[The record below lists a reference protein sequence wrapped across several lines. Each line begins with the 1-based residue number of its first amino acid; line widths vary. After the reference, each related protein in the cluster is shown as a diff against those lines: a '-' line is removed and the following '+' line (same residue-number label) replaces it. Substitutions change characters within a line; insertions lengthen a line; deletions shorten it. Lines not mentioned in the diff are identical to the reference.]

1 MKSQKMLC
9 LALSFL
15 LLAVPCVVFAVK
27 APDSVV
33 GYFKEDVSFKGDASV
48 TGTIIVE
55 EGDAEFSPNMQL
67 FNDGKLI
74 KGSSVKLKPSKLGE
88 QLTNYIETQDYELSM
103 PDVPESDSPKLDN
116 KDSLKIQGKTVEV
129 SQSGH
134 YKSVILEWDKP
145 ILQVNAPVGETIIIR
160 IDKLSAVNSAE
171 IVINGECNVIFYLGE
186 DCKLNNLVINAKGS
200 ADQCTIYFEHEDNLN
215 LNNICINGKM
225 YMPEVEKLTL
235 GGNNQA
241 ITNGYDYAGAIYCN
255 GDIKI
260 SSGIKVNGFVYTPDG
275 TLSMVGNSAIYGVAA
290 AESLEMTGSSKLVY
304 QPISNSILDGII
316 KGQEKPEEPEVTPT
330 PTRTQEPGATPT
342 PTPTVTPTPE
352 PDESTEITPA
362 PVPTPVG
369 PEIDLN
375 CDYAYFFGYDDTLA
389 AARKNLKRQ
398 EVCAFLYRLMKQDSK
413 TGGFTTPQ
421 TPSYADLP
429 SNDWS
434 YAAIEYMRS
443 VGAFSKEAYKINPTG
458 DITRGEVAKI
468 VTFALRL
475 KPDDSKSVN
484 FDDLSPN
491 HPYYY
496 YMKAMADKGYFMG
509 NNDGTVTPDSP
520 ILRGEFVSILNRIIG
535 RDGRYSLEGVK
546 NPYKDLREDDWD
558 YEDIIRASY
567 GFTDFVVDPE
577 KTASREIDF

>member
-1 MKSQKMLC
+1 MKGQKMLC
-9 LALSFL
+9 LAMSFL
-15 LLAVPCVVFAVK
+15 LLAVPFAVFAVE

-33 GYFKEDVSFKGDASV
+33 GYFKEDVSFNGTASV

-103 PDVPESDSPKLDN
+103 QDVPESEAPKLDN
-116 KDSLKIQGKTVEV
+116 KGSLKIQGKTVEV

-134 YKSVILEWDKP
+134 YKSVVLEWDNP
-145 ILQVNAPVGETIIIR
+145 VLQVNAPAGETIIIR
-160 IDKLSAVNSAE
+160 IDKLSAVNSAK
-171 IVINGECNVIFYLGE
+171 IVINGEGNVIFYLGE
-186 DCKLNNLVINAKGS
+186 DCKLNNLVINAKGN
-200 ADQCTIYFEHEDNLN
+200 ADQCTLHFEHEDNLN
-215 LNNICINGKM
+215 LSNTCINGKM

-241 ITNGYDYAGAIYCN
+241 ITGGYDYAGAIYCD

-260 SSGIKVNGFVYTPDG
+260 SSGIKVNGFVYAPDG
-275 TLSMVGNSAIYGVAA
+275 TLSMAGDSAIYGVAA

-304 QPISNSILDGII
+304 QSVSDSILDGII
-316 KGQEKPEEPEVTPT
+316 KGQEKPEKPEVTPT
-330 PTRTQEPGATPT
+330 PTVSPT
-342 PTPTVTPTPE
+342 PTPIPTPE
-352 PDESTEITPA
+352 PDEDTDITPV

-369 PEIDLN
+369 SEINLN

-398 EVCAFLYRLMKQDSK
+398 EVCAFLYRLMKQDNK
-413 TGGFTTPQ
+413 TGGYTAPQ
-421 TPSYADLP
+421 TPSYMDLP

-443 VGAFSKEAYKINPTG
+443 IGAFSKEAYKINPTG

-475 KPDDSKSVN
+475 KPDDSKSVD
-484 FDDLSPN
+484 FDDLSSN

-496 YMKAMADKGYFMG
+496 YMKAMADKGYYMG

-535 RDGRYSLEGVK
+535 RDGRYSIEGVE

-558 YEDIIRASY
+558 YDDIIRASY